1 MVRKENEDVLRKKKK
16 ERMADNKIG
25 AEGATALSE
34 MLKVNTALT
43 EIYLRCEYEKEEK
56 KDNMTNGRQAI
67 KLEMKEQW
75 QSLKR

>member
-1 MVRKENEDVLRKKKK
+1 MVRKEKKRCFEKEKERKK
-16 ERMADNKIG
+16 ERMTDNKIG

-56 KDNMTNGRQAI
+56 KKI
-67 KLEMKEQW
+67 
-75 QSLKR
+75 

>member
-1 MVRKENEDVLRKKKK
+1 MSDILKVNTTLRELDLGGEERKEEMFRERKRKK
-16 ERMADNKIG
+16 ERMTDNKIG

-56 KDNMTNGRQAI
+56 KKI
-67 KLEMKEQW
+67 
-75 QSLKR
+75 